1 MRVIVEEPEKLE
13 KYLEKREKATEV
25 KALILKMVVELKD
38 IKQVAKIAGVTEQT
52 IYEWI
57 EEWNKKRNNK

>member
-13 KYLEKREKATEV
+13 KYLEKREKQPEV

-38 IKQVAKIAGVTEQT
+38 IKQVAKIAGIKEQT

-57 EEWNKKRNNK
+57 EEWNKKKK

>member
-13 KYLEKREKATEV
+13 KYLEKREKAIEF
-25 KALILKMVVELKD
+25 KALILKLVIELKD

-57 EEWNKKRNNK
+57 EEWNKKKK

>member
-57 EEWNKKRNNK
+57 EEWNKKKK

>member
-13 KYLEKREKATEV
+13 KYLEKREKAIEF
-25 KALILKMVVELKD
+25 KALILKLVIKLKD

-57 EEWNKKRNNK
+57 EEWNKKKK

>member
-38 IKQVAKIAGVTEQT
+38 IKQVAKIVGVTEQT

-57 EEWNKKRNNK
+57 EEWNKKKK

>member
-1 MRVIVEEPEKLE
+1 MRVIVEEPENLE
-13 KYLEKREKATEV
+13 KYLEKREKTIEV

-38 IKQVAKIAGVTEQT
+38 IKQVARIAGVSEQT

-57 EEWNKKRNNK
+57 DEWNKKKK

>member
-13 KYLEKREKATEV
+13 KYLEKREKAAEF

-38 IKQVAKIAGVTEQT
+38 IKQVAKIAGIKEQT

-57 EEWNKKRNNK
+57 EEWNKKKK

>member
-38 IKQVAKIAGVTEQT
+38 IKQVSKIAGVTEQT

-57 EEWNKKRNNK
+57 EEWNKKKK

>member
-38 IKQVAKIAGVTEQT
+38 IKQVAKIAGVSEQT

-57 EEWNKKRNNK
+57 EEWNKKKK